1 MEEAMNMVIMKRY
14 FIREGPKLQ
23 LRSKNKLCAIKVFKN
38 GFQRNLLPQR
48 APSWMLQAFW
58 IRF

>member
-1 MEEAMNMVIMKRY
+1 MNMVIMKRY